1 MIGPLVAAAALMAMF
16 ARPPWTALRIAGLVI
31 AIASLILLTVAR
43 VQLGNSFS
51 VMPEAR
57 ELVTRG
63 LYSRIRNPIYVFSAI
78 GLAALCLYVNMPVL
92 LLGLLVLVPIQYF
105 RARAEGR
112 VLETRFGEEYRQYKA
127 ATWF

>member
-1 MIGPLVAAAALMAMF
+1 MAMF
-16 ARPPWTALRIAGLVI
+16 APPPWTALRIAGLVI

-57 ELVTRG
+57 QLVTRG
-63 LYSRIRNPIYVFSAI
+63 IYSRIRNPIYVFSAI

-112 VLETRFGEEYRQYKA
+112 VLETRFAEEYRQYKS